1 MSSNK
6 SNILIT
12 GAGQLGSRYLQGLSK
27 CQNPLRITVQDISSE
42 SLAQAE
48 LRWQEAGG
56 PSTHHEVSFHT
67 ELKQCPQQLDMAI
80 IATTAHSR
88 PEVVKNVAQ
97 HSNVRYWVLEKVLAQ
112 NSQGL
117 DEIQSHVGNASV
129 AWVNTPR
136 RMIPW
141 HSLIKERLLSQSP
154 LHLTVIGGPWG
165 LACNAVH
172 FLDLMAWWSRESLVA
187 VSCDQLEDS
196 WFKAKRVGNWEVFG
210 ALTATFSGGATA
222 TLISSSS
229 GDPSYFIKLIDAS
242 GSWRIDEAKG
252 TAIYTDG
259 LEIRGRLPYQSEM
272 TTTLVDEI
280 LDTGCC
286 QLPTLEESIAIH
298 RVFVKAILGHWQRH
312 IDPAATFVPIT

>member
-1 MSSNK
+1 MSSTK
-6 SNILIT
+6 FTVHIV

-117 DEIQSHVGNASV
+117 DEIQLHVGSASL

-141 HSLIKERLLSQSP
+141 HNLIKERLQLQSP
-154 LHLTVIGGPWG
+154 LRLTVTGDAWN
-165 LACNAVH
+165 LASNALH
-172 FLDLMAWWSRESLVA
+172 FLDMMAWWSGESLVA
-187 VSCDQLEDS
+187 VSSDHLDAR
-196 WFKAKRVGNWEVFG
+196 WLKAKREGTWEVYG
-210 ALTATFSGGATA
+210 VLTATFSGGATA
-222 TLISSSS
+222 TLISGHS
-229 GDPSYFIKLIDAS
+229 GDPAYLIELADDK
-242 GSWRIDEAKG
+242 GLWRIDEAK
-252 TAIYTDG
+252 
-259 LEIRGRLPYQSEM
+259 
-272 TTTLVDEI
+272 DEI
-280 LDTGCC
+280 LATGNC
-286 QLPTLEESIAIH
+286 QLPSLKTSVAIH
-298 RVFVKAILGHWQRH
+298 RVFVDAVLGHWRRH
-312 IDPAATFVPIT
+312 IDPAAIFIPIT